1 LRCLK
6 KNEPPSQQV
15 HAITN
20 RLDGSN
26 LSTPDVT
33 KKAELSGDELF
44 QEGLRIVDDA
54 RKQNFAL
61 RITGGIAIFNL
72 IRNNVAI
79 RELLIKNR
87 KAGRSS
93 TSTFADLDL
102 VGYSKETKKLNA
114 LFLEQYQF
122 QKDKIINALFGDR
135 RRIYYHPQ
143 GTFHVDIFLDKLE
156 FNHDIDIRGRLEL
169 DYPNLNRDD
178 LLLTKLQI
186 HYINDKDLL
195 DIIALLT
202 VDTWKIEEGQ
212 RILEVLSND
221 WGFCYDAVSNLK
233 ASAVRVK
240 ELFSEP
246 MAEPSLSLS
255 AKRIQDLLEKIES
268 NPKSKEWNKAAK
280 RGANKQWWR
289 EIEDVVR

>member
-1 LRCLK
+1 
-6 KNEPPSQQV
+6 
-15 HAITN
+15 
-20 RLDGSN
+20 LDGSN

-54 RKQNFAL
+54 RKQNFTL

-72 IRNNVAI
+72 IRKNVAI

-93 TSTFADLDL
+93 MSTFADLDL

-169 DYPNLNRDD
+169 DYPNLDPDD

-186 HYINDKDLL
+186 HYVNDKDLL

-202 VDTWKIEEGQ
+202 VDTWKIEESQ

-221 WGFCYDAVSNLK
+221 WGFWYDAVNNLK

-255 AKRIQDLLEKIES
+255 AKRIHDLLEKIES

>member
-1 LRCLK
+1 MD
-6 KNEPPSQQV
+6 ES
-15 HAITN
+15 I
-20 RLDGSN
+20 

-33 KKAELSGDELF
+33 RKAELSGDELF
-44 QEGLRIVDDA
+44 QEGFRIVDDA
-54 RKQNFAL
+54 KKQNFTL

-72 IRNNVAI
+72 IEKNVPI
-79 RELLIKNR
+79 RELLVKNR
-87 KAGRSS
+87 KAGKSA

-102 VGYSKETKKLNA
+102 VGYSKETKKLNT

-135 RRIYYHPQ
+135 RRIYYHPE
-143 GTFHVDIFLDKLE
+143 GTFHVDVFLDKLE

-169 DYPNLNRDD
+169 DYPNLNPDD

-202 VDTWKIEEGQ
+202 VDTWKIEERQ
-212 RILEVLSND
+212 RIIEVLSND
-221 WGFCYDAVSNLK
+221 WGFCYDAVNNLK
-233 ASAVRVK
+233 ASAARIK
-240 ELFSEP
+240 ELLNEP
-246 MAEPSLSLS
+246 MAGPSLSLS
-255 AKRIQDLLEKIES
+255 AKRIQDLLTKIES
-268 NPKSKEWNKAAK
+268 SQKSKEWNKASK
-280 RGANKQWWR
+280 RGTNKQWWR

>member
-6 KNEPPSQQV
+6 KNEQPSPQV
-15 HAITN
+15 HAAAN
-20 RLDGSN
+20 RLDESN
-26 LSTPDVT
+26 LSTSDVT

-44 QEGLRIVDDA
+44 QEGRRIVDDA
-54 RKQNFAL
+54 KKQSFTL
-61 RITGGIAIFNL
+61 RLTGGIAIFNL
-72 IRNNVAI
+72 IEKNVAI
-79 RELLIKNR
+79 KELLIKNR

-114 LFLEQYQF
+114 LFLEQYKF

-143 GTFHVDIFLDKLE
+143 GTFHVDVFLDKLE

-169 DYPNLNRDD
+169 DYPNLNPDD

-186 HYINDKDLL
+186 HYVNDKDLL

-202 VDTWKIEEGQ
+202 VDTWKIEERQ
-212 RILEVLSND
+212 RVLEILSSD
-221 WGFCYDAVSNLK
+221 WGFCYDAINNLK
-233 ASAVRVK
+233 ASAARIK
-240 ELFSEP
+240 ELSNEP

-255 AKRIQDLLEKIES
+255 AKRIQDLLEKIETS
-268 NPKSKEWNKAAK
+268 QKSKEWNKAAK